1 MARYWVITPYNSIRP
16 DIWERAWRYDLANN
30 TIAIG
35 WTEVGDVSTYSK
47 DRLRS
52 VVEAKYPDA
61 NKASKTMS
69 TKMMWQFYH
78 EISEGDIIVARRG
91 RKQIAAIGIVTQ
103 TAYYDWEK
111 GSERVGE
118 GADDVYPNFLG
129 VQWHDQPR
137 ELGFD
142 SMVFA
147 IHTVY
152 KIQKDKYDE
161 LVKPIPDQNGADT
174 DGQIGFPLEKYLEDF
189 IVSNFERIFGG
200 NLILYRDGEGNIG
213 QQYSTEVGDI
223 DILAEEPSSNSFVV
237 IELKKGRESDKVVG
251 QILRYMGWVEENL
264 CSSDQQVKGII
275 ICKEADAKLNYAL
288 KMTDSIE
295 LKRYIV
301 DFRLT

>member
-16 DIWERAWRYDLANN
+16 DIWGKAWQYDLANN

-35 WTEVGDVSTYSK
+35 WTELGDVSAYDK
-47 DRLRS
+47 PRLRS
-52 VVEAKYPDA
+52 AVEEKYPNA
-61 NKASKTMS
+61 TKASKTMS

-78 EISEGDIIVARRG
+78 EIRKDDTVISRRG
-91 RKQIAAIGIVTQ
+91 RKQIAAVGTVTQ
-103 TAYYDWEK
+103 TAYYNLEK
-111 GSERVGE
+111 GRERVGE
-118 GADDVYPNFLG
+118 GVDNVYSNFLG

-152 KIQKDKYDE
+152 EIQKGKYDE
-161 LVKPIPDQNGADT
+161 LISDQNG
-174 DGQIGFPLEKYLEDF
+174 DGMDGEIEFVLEKYLEDF

-200 NLILYRDGEGNIG
+200 ELVLFEDDEGNIG
-213 QQYSTEVGDI
+213 QQYSTEVGNI
-223 DILAEEPSSNSFVV
+223 DILAEEPSSNSLVV

-251 QILRYMGWVEENL
+251 QILRYMGWVVENL
-264 CSSDQQVKGII
+264 CSNNQQIKGII

-288 KMTDSIE
+288 KMAGNIE

-301 DFRLT
+301 DFKLI